1 MDSVN
6 RGLVEMSA
14 YDGRASSAN
23 QEKRAA
29 SNLLIHL
36 DEGNTTGRGEGE
48 DEKADDKSNDNA
60 SQEVET

>member
-29 SNLLIHL
+29 SNLLIHP
-36 DEGNTTGRGEGE
+36 DEGNTTGRGE

-60 SQEVET
+60 SQEVQT